1 MSARNITT
9 FTVLLFVA
17 LGTWYLASSLQ
28 STEVVEPVSNR
39 GSDGFY
45 LKSARILGT
54 DQDGLLLYEIEA
66 DFIQQQESNDIA
78 MQNVQ
83 ISYSDGSQVPWTI
96 TADAATI
103 SEDQSLVRS
112 QVPWT
117 ITADAATISE
127 DQSLVRLSGHVIAVS
142 EAGFEGQVTEIRSPQ
157 LDIEPVTYK
166 AETDSRVQIRIGSRS
181 LTATG
186 MLALLQDN
194 QLQLRSNVS
203 GKFVP

>member
-1 MSARNITT
+1 MTES
-9 FTVLLFVA
+9 VA
-17 LGTWYLASSLQ
+17 NVG
-28 STEVVEPVSNR
+28 
-39 GSDGFY
+39 GDGFY

-54 DQDGLLLYEIEA
+54 DVDGQLLYEIEA
-66 DFIQQQESNDIA
+66 DFIMQQASNDIA

-96 TADAATI
+96 TAD
-103 SEDQSLVRS
+103 E
-112 QVPWT
+112 
-117 ITADAATISE
+117 ATISE

-142 EAGFEGQVTEIRSPQ
+142 DAGFSGQATEIRTPQ
-157 LDIEPVTYK
+157 LDIEPTTYK

-186 MLALLQDN
+186 MLALLRDN